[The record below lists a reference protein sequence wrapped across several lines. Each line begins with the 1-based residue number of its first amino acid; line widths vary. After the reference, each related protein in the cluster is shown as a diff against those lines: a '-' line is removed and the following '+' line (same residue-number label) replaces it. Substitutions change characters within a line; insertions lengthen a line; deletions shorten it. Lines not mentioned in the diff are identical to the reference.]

1 MRKKQRDENTLSA
14 NIAGEAKAPPPPR
27 AETFAQI
34 VAKHEANRPPLP
46 QGQDDHQWP
55 ASRGPPRLWRLPQVL
70 AFTGLKKT
78 QLYDAIARRMFPK
91 PIKIL
96 ASGHSVAW
104 LEDEIVGHVRSRI
117 VARDQSPSPAA

>member
-1 MRKKQRDENTLSA
+1 
-14 NIAGEAKAPPPPR
+14 
-27 AETFAQI
+27 
-34 VAKHEANRPPLP
+34 
-46 QGQDDHQWP
+46 
-55 ASRGPPRLWRLPQVL
+55 LWRLPQVL

-104 LEDEIVGHVRSRI
+104 LEDEIVEHVRSRI